1 MPSDADASSPE
12 TADAISSLVIEGFKS
27 LAERTEIEIRPLT
40 LLAGANSSGKSS
52 ALQPLLLLKQTLES
66 PHNPE
71 SLRLSGP
78 NVRFTSAQDLL
89 SALPDKRSER
99 MGVEIRLSNGD
110 FTESFYDCNSEFG
123 FRVVETRFRTE
134 ERFSD
139 YSEGSLH
146 HSQTGEDLLE
156 NLEEAYARKVKR
168 RADTYFRSDLVDTSE
183 GTASPNDGEKEARFS
198 AVAQRGFLYLTIE
211 RGEEQIILPTYLYS
225 VERPLLNTLHVPGL
239 RDNPS
244 RTYETTAVGNRFPG
258 TFDDYVASV
267 IHSWE
272 REDDERLEKLVRQL
286 QHMGLTG
293 GIEADRVN
301 DTQVE
306 LRVEQQP
313 VGSDSNGQMI
323 NVADV
328 GIGVSQV
335 LPVLVACLVAD
346 EGQLV
351 YIEQPEIHLHP
362 RAQTRLADALVE
374 AANRGVRV
382 VVETHSQLL
391 LLALQTRIAEDEI
404 DPEDVMLHWFERR
417 DDGVTEVNSRAP
429 DDKGAFGDWPEDFSE
444 VEMEAEN
451 RYLDAAEKHL
461 FE

>member
-1 MPSDADASSPE
+1 MPGAPDASSPE
-12 TADAISSLVIEGFKS
+12 SSDAISSLVVEGFKS

-71 SLRLSGP
+71 SLKLSGP
-78 NVRFTSAQDLL
+78 NVRFTSAQELL
-89 SALPDKRSER
+89 SAVPQNSPDR
-99 MGVEIRLSNGD
+99 MRLRVQLANDD
-110 FTESFYDCNSEFG
+110 FAESLYDCKSEFG
-123 FRVVETRFRTE
+123 FRVVETHFRTE
-134 ERFSD
+134 ERFSET
-139 YSEGSLH
+139 SEGSLFR
-146 HSQTGEDLLE
+146 SKTGEDLLE
-156 NLEEAYARKVKR
+156 NLEDKYATHVKR
-168 RADTYFRSDLVDTSE
+168 RARTNLLDYSDTPT
-183 GTASPNDGEKEARFS
+183 FS
-198 AVAQRGFLYLTIE
+198 VENAEDSTISTVAQRGFLYLTIE
-211 RGEEQIILPTYLYS
+211 RGEDQILPTYLYS
-225 VERPLLNTLHVPGL
+225 VERPILNTLHVPGL

-258 TFDDYVASV
+258 TFDNYVASV
-267 IHSWE
+267 IHSWQ

-293 GIEADRVN
+293 GVEADRVN

-313 VGSDSNGQMI
+313 VGSESGRMI

-346 EGQLV
+346 PGQLV

-362 RAQTRLADALVE
+362 RAQTHLADALVE

-391 LLALQTRIAEDEI
+391 LLALQTRIAEDDI
-404 DPEDVMLHWFERR
+404 APEQVMLHWFERR
-417 DDGVTEVNSRAP
+417 EDGVTEVDSQVP
-429 DDKGAFGDWPEDFSE
+429 DEKGAFGDWPEDFSE
-444 VEMEAEN
+444 IERKAEN
-451 RYLDAAEKHL
+451 RYLDAAERHL
-461 FE
+461 FDS